1 MKTPEQ
7 IKAWLKAQPWN
18 EQFKKEVMSGDDI
31 SDKSKKDILD
41 GKRSINTL
49 REGVVMF
56 SAIDIMLHGQFIA
69 TLRMPLRPWPF
80 TEDEVREF
88 VLSKL
93 PTLRGEDFKVAF

>member
-7 IKAWLKAQPWN
+7 IKAWLEAQPWN

-56 SAIDIMLHGQFIA
+56 SADG
-69 TLRMPLRPWPF
+69 
-80 TEDEVREF
+80 
-88 VLSKL
+88 
-93 PTLRGEDFKVAF
+93 G

>member
-7 IKAWLKAQPWN
+7 IKAWLEAQPWY
-18 EQFKKEVMSGDDI
+18 EEFKKEVMSGDDI

-56 SAIDIMLHGQFIA
+56 NAD
-69 TLRMPLRPWPF
+69 
-80 TEDEVREF
+80 
-88 VLSKL
+88 
-93 PTLRGEDFKVAF
+93 RGWLERNDYFMSWFSNNEENPD

>member
-7 IKAWLKAQPWN
+7 IKAWLEIQPWY
-18 EQFKKEVMSGDDI
+18 EQFKEEVMSGDDI

-56 SAIDIMLHGQFIA
+56 NAD
-69 TLRMPLRPWPF
+69 
-80 TEDEVREF
+80 
-88 VLSKL
+88 
-93 PTLRGEDFKVAF
+93 RGWSENFMSWFSNNEENPD

>member
-7 IKAWLKAQPWN
+7 IKAWLEAQPWY

-56 SAIDIMLHGQFIA
+56 NPD
-69 TLRMPLRPWPF
+69 
-80 TEDEVREF
+80 
-88 VLSKL
+88 
-93 PTLRGEDFKVAF
+93 RGWSENFMSWFSNNEENPD

>member
-7 IKAWLKAQPWN
+7 IKAWLEAHPWY
-18 EQFKKEVMSGDDI
+18 EQVKEEVMSGDDI

-56 SAIDIMLHGQFIA
+56 SAD
-69 TLRMPLRPWPF
+69 
-80 TEDEVREF
+80 
-88 VLSKL
+88 
-93 PTLRGEDFKVAF
+93 RGLLERNDYFMSWFSNNEENPD

>member
-7 IKAWLKAQPWN
+7 IKAWLEAQPWN

-41 GKRSINTL
+41 GKRSIITL

-56 SAIDIMLHGQFIA
+56 SADGGWLERNDYFMSWFSNNEEN
-69 TLRMPLRPWPF
+69 P
-80 TEDEVREF
+80 D
-88 VLSKL
+88 
-93 PTLRGEDFKVAF
+93 